1 MLGRLLTRRYLLRTA
16 LAALALALLAVGL
29 LRPAATAPRAAP
41 ALPSRALSGTPT
53 TLAALRG
60 HAAVVLF
67 WAPWCIPCQHEAPAV
82 ERFARSPA
90 GQGHIVAVDDDY
102 GSSWRAFVR
111 KYHWSFPVLADP
123 DLTVGDAYRIP
134 GIPTTVFLGPDGRI
148 ASMSSGAQTVAS
160 LTRGLSAAA

>member
-1 MLGRLLTRRYLLRTA
+1 MLRRPLTRRTVLRTG
-16 LAALALALLAVGL
+16 LAAVALVLLAVGL
-29 LRPAATAPRAAP
+29 LRPASKAPRAAP
-41 ALPSRALSGTPT
+41 PLPSRTLSGKPI

-90 GQGHIVAVDDDY
+90 GHGHIVAVDDDY
-102 GSSWRAFVR
+102 ASTWRAFVA
-111 KYHWSFPVLADP
+111 KYHWSLPVLADP
-123 DLTVGDAYRIP
+123 DLAVGDAYGIP
-134 GIPTTVFLGPDGRI
+134 GIPTTVFLNPAGRI
-148 ASMSSGAQTVAS
+148 ASMSPGAQTVAS

>member
-1 MLGRLLTRRYLLRTA
+1 MLGRLLTRRYVLRTA
-16 LAALALALLAVGL
+16 LAVLALVLLALGL
-29 LRPAATAPRAAP
+29 LRPASSAPRRAP
-41 ALPSRALSGTPT
+41 SLPSRALSGTPT
-53 TLAALRG
+53 TLAALHG

-67 WAPWCIPCQHEAPAV
+67 WAPWCIPCQHEAAAV
-82 ERFARSPA
+82 ERFARSAA
-90 GQGHIVAVDDDY
+90 GHGHIVAVDDDY
-102 GSSWRAFVR
+102 GSGWRTFVR

-134 GIPTTVFLGPDGRI
+134 GIPTTVFVDAAGRI

>member
-1 MLGRLLTRRYLLRTA
+1 MLGRLLTRRYVLRTA
-16 LAALALALLAVGL
+16 LAVLALVLLAVGL
-29 LRPAATAPRAAP
+29 LRPASSAPRRAP
-41 ALPSRALSGTPT
+41 SLPSRALSGKST
-53 TLAALRG
+53 TLAALHG

-82 ERFARSPA
+82 ERFARSSV
-90 GQGHIVAVDDDY
+90 GHGHIVAVDDDY
-102 GSSWRAFVR
+102 GSGWRTFVR

-134 GIPTTVFLGPDGRI
+134 GIPTTVFVDAAGRI

>member
-1 MLGRLLTRRYLLRTA
+1 MLRRPLTRRTVLRTGLAVVA
-16 LAALALALLAVGL
+16 LVLLAVGL
-29 LRPAATAPRAAP
+29 LRPASKAPRAAP
-41 ALPSRALSGTPT
+41 PLPSRTLSGRPI

-90 GQGHIVAVDDDY
+90 GHGHIVAVDDASGD
-102 GSSWRAFVR
+102 GWRAFVR
-111 KYHWSFPVLADP
+111 KYHWSFPVFADP
-123 DLTVGDAYRIP
+123 DLTVGVAYEAEFL
-134 GIPTTVFLGPDGRI
+134 PTTVFISAAGRI

-160 LTRGLSAAA
+160 LTRGISAAA